1 MTAAGKSLGRGL
13 QSLLS
18 SAPRPIERAT
28 STLPLDVIQAGPSQ
42 PRVAMQPELL
52 EELAASIRSKGVIQP
67 IVVRPR
73 TGAASGEP
81 THEIVAGERRWR
93 AAKIAGLSDI
103 PVVIRELGDQEAVA
117 IALIENV
124 QREDLTPA
132 EEARAL
138 SRLVSEFELT
148 HMEVAQAVGR
158 SRATVTNLLR
168 LLELPEDVLR
178 LVDARS
184 LSMGHARALLG
195 ATAESDRSRMAAQVV
210 ERGLSVRET
219 EALVRKHATPQATS
233 QATSAPRH
241 PPLTV
246 VSELRRNPQM
256 RVMLHQQGDGSG
268 RLVVEFKDETS
279 KARLIEAIDPL
290 FEGPP

>member
-1 MTAAGKSLGRGL
+1 MSAAGKSLGRGL

-18 SAPRPIERAT
+18 GSPRPIERAI
-28 STLPLDVIQAGPSQ
+28 STLPLEVIQAGPSQ

-73 TGAASGEP
+73 TDAASGEP

-93 AAKIAGLSDI
+93 AAKIAGLTDI

-124 QREDLTPA
+124 QREELTPA

-138 SRLVSEFELT
+138 ARLVSEFELT
-148 HMEVAQAVGR
+148 HLEVAQAVGR
-158 SRATVTNLLR
+158 SRAAVSNLLR

-195 ATAESDRSRMAAQVV
+195 ATAEADRSRMAAQVV

-219 EALVRKHATPQATS
+219 ETLVRKHATP

-268 RLVVEFKDETS
+268 RLVVEFKDGTT
-279 KARLIEAIDPL
+279 KARLVEAIDAL
-290 FEGPP
+290 FAGSP